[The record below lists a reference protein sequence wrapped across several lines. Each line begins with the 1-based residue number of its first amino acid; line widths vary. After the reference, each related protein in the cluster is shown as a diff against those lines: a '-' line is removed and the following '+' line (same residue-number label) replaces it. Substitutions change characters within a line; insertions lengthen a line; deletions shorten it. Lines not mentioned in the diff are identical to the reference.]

1 VRTGAG
7 VVVSPG
13 LPLDP
18 NAITAVVLEWR
29 TADSTKSPLK
39 PIAARSMTLGLRCI
53 RPSTPEPDN

>member
-18 NAITAVVLEWR
+18 NAITAV
-29 TADSTKSPLK
+29 DSGVGGP
-39 PIAARSMTLGLRCI
+39 PIV
-53 RPSTPEPDN
+53 PSRQ